1 MFLQKTM
8 VEKAAAE
15 GPQQVPAVA
24 GRRSQ
29 EPIGDPLVGLQEDR
43 LASARE
49 GNFTI
54 CIKCFANVLI
64 H

>member
-8 VEKAAAE
+8 VEKAVAE
-15 GPQQVPAVA
+15 RPQQVPAVA

-29 EPIGDPLVGLQEDR
+29 EPIGDPLVGLQEAR
-43 LASARE
+43 LASRE

-54 CIKCFANVLI
+54 YIKCFANVLN

>member
-1 MFLQKTM
+1 M
-8 VEKAAAE
+8 VEKAVAE

-29 EPIGDPLVGLQEDR
+29 EPIGDPLVGLQEAT
-43 LASARE
+43 LASRE

-54 CIKCFANVLI
+54 YIKCFANVLN